1 MLRMPHIRFVYYDL
15 GAPTRYRVHHHA
27 EQTRLAGWHV
37 SFIPIAEWR
46 AATQLNSVDLIYIHR
61 LPLSQRTIPILAA
74 ARRARI
80 PVIFDSDDLVWD
92 VRERHYNYLARHYHR
107 REIARMLIFTL
118 RMRLLMQQVR
128 AFVFSTD
135 YLAHL
140 ARQTFRQPAFVH
152 QNALSADQI
161 ARSTKAYAARTT
173 HNSSPIIGYFSGTA
187 RVHDED
193 LATIAPAL
201 ATILQQMPQT
211 RLRLVGD
218 VALANELS
226 DPALGAQIERRDMV
240 HWQQL
245 PGEIAQVDINLAPLV
260 DNPQRRA
267 KSAVKYLEAAAVGVP
282 TVAVDMEPYNT
293 VMRADETGLLA
304 NASGAWRAALLQMA
318 RNSSLRQAMGER
330 ARADVLAHHT
340 NAQRAADFV
349 TLIERLLT

>member
-1 MLRMPHIRFVYYDL
+1 MPHIRFVYYDL

-27 EQTRLAGWHV
+27 EQARLAGWHV
-37 SFIPIAEWR
+37 SLVPIAAWR
-46 AATQLNSVDLIYIHR
+46 AAAQLKDVDLIYIHR
-61 LPLSQRTIPILAA
+61 LPLSQRTVPVLAA
-74 ARRARI
+74 ARRAHV
-80 PVIFDSDDLVWD
+80 PVVFDSDDLVWD
-92 VRERHYNYLARHYHR
+92 ARERHYNYLAYHYTR

-140 ARQTFRQPAFVH
+140 ARQIFRQPAFVH
-152 QNALSADQI
+152 QNALSADQL
-161 ARSTKAYAARTT
+161 AHSAAAHAIRVA
-173 HNSSPIIGYFSGTA
+173 HDSSPVIGYFSGTP

-193 LATIAPAL
+193 MATVAPAL
-201 ATILQQMPQT
+201 AAVLRQEPQA
-211 RLRLVGD
+211 RLRFAGD

-226 DPALGAQIERRDMV
+226 DPALAAQIERRDMV

-245 PGEIAQVDINLAPLV
+245 PGEIAGVGINIAPLV

-267 KSAVKYLEAAAVGVP
+267 KSAIKYLEAAAVGVP

-293 VMRADETGLLA
+293 VMRAGETGLLA
-304 NASGAWRAALLQMA
+304 SDPAAWEAALLRLA
-318 RNSSLRQAMGER
+318 RDPSLRQTIGEC

-340 NAQRAADFV
+340 NEVRVADFV
-349 TLIERLLT
+349 ALMNDLLT